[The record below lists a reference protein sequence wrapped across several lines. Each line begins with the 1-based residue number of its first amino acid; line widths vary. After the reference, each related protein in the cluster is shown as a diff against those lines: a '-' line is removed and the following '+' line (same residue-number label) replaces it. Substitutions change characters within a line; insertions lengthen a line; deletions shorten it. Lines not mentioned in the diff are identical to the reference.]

1 MAWVLYHTAFALRHS
16 QRNNDMGKK
25 GLQNLLE
32 KAEMFDGSTVLNE
45 KLKTI
50 VSASTK
56 CFETTTN

>member
-1 MAWVLYHTAFALRHS
+1 
-16 QRNNDMGKK
+16 MGKK
-25 GLQNLLE
+25 GLQNVLE

-56 CFETTTN
+56 CFETNTN